1 MAQSLIE
8 HETIS
13 TTIQKAK
20 EIRPFVEKLITLA
33 KKGKLQHRRRAI
45 SLLGNRRMV
54 AIEDGEP
61 VQKGSVVGKLFSE
74 LGPRYLDRP
83 GGYSRI
89 VRLSLRRLGD
99 NGQLVLLQLL
109 GKDEPVKKVRKTSSK
124 KRSRRKAKA
133 AAQAAKPV
141 QAEPKP
147 QEQPAEPAAE
157 TPPGPR
163 EEAAGE
169 QEKESK

>member
-20 EIRPFVEKLITLA
+20 EIKPFVEKLITLA
-33 KKGKLQHRRRAI
+33 KRGKLQHRRRAI
-45 SLLGNRRMV
+45 SLLGNRRIV
-54 AIEDGEP
+54 ALEDGEP
-61 VQKGSVVGKLFSE
+61 VQKGTVIGKLFSE

-89 VRLSLRRLGD
+89 VHLALRRLGD

-109 GKDEPVKKVRKTSSK
+109 GKDEPVKKARKTASK

-133 AAQAAKPV
+133 ATQAAKPTR
-141 QAEPKP
+141 AETKA
-147 QEQPAEPAAE
+147 EGQPAEPTAE
-157 TPPGPR
+157 APPKPR
-163 EEAAGE
+163 EDAAGA